1 MAVLKYILRRESRSV
16 DGVEGKEAF
25 VRLSGKMES
34 NTGKKRRDVE
44 RERERRKRRKEKVR
58 KRIAR
63 VSSKLRIY
71 RRTGETFL
79 PVEAITPR

>member
-1 MAVLKYILRRESRSV
+1 MAVLKYVLRRESRSV

-44 RERERRKRRKEKVR
+44 REREKEKKKR
-58 KRIAR
+58 KGAQTNRSR
-63 VSSKLRIY
+63 
-71 RRTGETFL
+71 FL
-79 PVEAITPR
+79 